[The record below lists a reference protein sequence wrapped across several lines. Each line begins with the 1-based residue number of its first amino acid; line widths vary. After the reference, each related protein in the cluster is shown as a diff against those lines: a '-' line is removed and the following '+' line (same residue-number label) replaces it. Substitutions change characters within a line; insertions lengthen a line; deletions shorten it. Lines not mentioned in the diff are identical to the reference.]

1 MLAIAKGDHSTLHV
15 LADGQLSTDDY
26 VDFVTRIEWFL
37 AGQDGPVDMLIELGP
52 DFGGWNLDT
61 LFRDKTF
68 SLTAAGSIRR
78 IAIVG
83 DQRWED
89 WATGALYAKLAAD
102 IRFFLTTSKLDASH
116 WLSSPFAERTA

>member
-1 MLAIAKGDHSTLHV
+1 MLTIAEGEQGTLHV
-15 LADGQLSTDDY
+15 HADGQLTTEDY
-26 VDFVTRIEWFL
+26 VDFVTRLEWFM
-37 AGQDGPVDMLIELGP
+37 AGRDAPIDMLVELGSN
-52 DFGGWNLDT
+52 FGGWNLDT
-61 LFRDKTF
+61 LFRDKGF

-102 IRFFLTTSKLDASH
+102 SRVFLTTSKLDASR
-116 WLSSPFAERTA
+116 WLSSPSAERTV